1 MQMDRHEFYEELKL
15 RKAIREGIQK
25 ILVEDEQ
32 QKLSVLKEERQLRK
46 LIQKLIS
53 ETTIPSN
60 DPAPA
65 RTTGINVL
73 SDLLKKIIPVL
84 EDDYKKLTTN
94 REQRDSFRAHI
105 LKAIEDTLKPIQV
118 TDAADEEADL
128 NENEYIDE
136 AELTVG
142 EEEEVDPAF
151 IDINAD
157 VEKEPEP
164 EPEPPDEKEVF
175 GIEGKNVTGRNV
187 AFESFK
193 KVSSAIVDSYDV
205 LSDPEDQD
213 LFYDYL
219 LKNIDLYMNK
229 FESDIDPTPQ
239 KPEVIPDEEVEMTG
253 SEGIPS
259 AEDEPGEEIDLG
271 L

>member
-15 RKAIREGIQK
+15 RKTIREGIHK
-25 ILVEDEQ
+25 ILAEDNQ
-32 QKLSVLKEERQLRK
+32 RKIGALKEEKKLRK
-46 LIQKLIS
+46 LIQKLIL

-60 DPAPA
+60 DPSPA

-84 EDDYKKLTTN
+84 EDDYKKLTTS
-94 REQRDSFRAHI
+94 RLQRDSFRAHV

-118 TDAADEEADL
+118 TDAADEEAGL
-128 NENEYIDE
+128 SENENIDE
-136 AELTVG
+136 VELTVG
-142 EEEEVDPAF
+142 DDDVDPAF
-151 IDINAD
+151 IDIED
-157 VEKEPEP
+157 DEEKEPEP

-175 GIEGKNVTGRNV
+175 GIEGENVTGRNV

-229 FESDIDPTPQ
+229 FESDIDPTPE
-239 KPEVIPDEEVEMTG
+239 KPEVLPDEEVDITG

-259 AEDEPGEEIDLG
+259 KEEEPGDEFDLG

>member
-15 RKAIREGIQK
+15 RKAIREGISK
-25 ILVEDEQ
+25 ILAEDRQ
-32 QKLSVLKEERQLRK
+32 VKLNALREEKQLRA

-142 EEEEVDPAF
+142 EEEVDPAF
-151 IDINAD
+151 IDIDAD
-157 VEKEPEP
+157 GEKEPEP

-229 FESDIDPTPQ
+229 FESDMDPTPE

-259 AEDEPGEEIDLG
+259 NEDEPEEEIDLG